1 MVRALRQK
9 ASVEVT
15 TDQRHEPS
23 VRRRLSAPAIRTFF
37 NLADTWELN
46 VTEQRALLGWPA
58 PSTYHKY
65 KAGKIGTLSFDMLTR
80 ISLLLGIYK
89 ALHILYADDAVADRW
104 LHLPNSNPLFGG
116 RPALA
121 LIMEAGIDGLHQ
133 VRRFLDGRRG

>member
-1 MVRALRQK
+1 MARALRQK
-9 ASVEVT
+9 AFVEIPA
-15 TDQRHEPS
+15 DQRHEPL

-37 NLADTWELN
+37 NLADAWELN
-46 VTEQRALLGWPA
+46 VAEQRALLGWPA

-65 KAGKIGTLSFDMLTR
+65 KAGKIATLSYDMLTR

-89 ALHILYADDAVADRW
+89 ALHILYADDQLANRW

-116 RPALA
+116 RPAVA
-121 LIMEAGIDGLHQ
+121 LMTEGGIDGLHQ

>member
-9 ASVEVT
+9 AFVEVSA
-15 TDQRHEPS
+15 DQRHEPL

-37 NLADTWELN
+37 NLADAWELN

-65 KAGKIGTLSFDMLTR
+65 KTGKIGTLSYDMLTR

-89 ALHILYADDAVADRW
+89 ALHILYADDALADRW
-104 LHLPNSNPLFGG
+104 VHLPNTNPLFGG
-116 RPALA
+116 RPAMA
-121 LIMEAGIDGLHQ
+121 LMAETGIDGLHQ

>member
-9 ASVEVT
+9 AFIEVPA
-15 TDQRHEPS
+15 DQRHEPL

-37 NLADTWELN
+37 NLADAWALN

-65 KAGKIGTLSFDMLTR
+65 KTGKIGTLSYDMLTR

-89 ALHILYADDAVADRW
+89 ALHILYADDVLADRW
-104 LHLPNSNPLFGG
+104 VHLPNTNPLFGG

-121 LIMEAGIDGLHQ
+121 LMAETGIDGLHQ

>member
-9 ASVEVT
+9 AFIEVPA
-15 TDQRHEPS
+15 DQRHEPL

-37 NLADTWELN
+37 NLADAWGLN

-65 KAGKIGTLSFDMLTR
+65 KTGKIGTLSYDMLTR

-89 ALHILYADDAVADRW
+89 ALHILYADDALAFCLRHLQAD
-104 LHLPNSNPLFGG
+104 G
-116 RPALA
+116 PANF
-121 LIMEAGIDGLHQ
+121 H
-133 VRRFLDGRRG
+133 